1 MEHGVGMVAA
11 ARGAID
17 QRQADEL
24 EAAGETRA
32 ERRERVAAERAR
44 DKAKRDAA
52 SAAVRASARA
62 RLEQLGKAGPE
73 ADLAR
78 LERKWARA
86 MAEAETERQREA
98 TRARWSHK
106 QATPETMEAIE
117 AIPSRRRQWPIQ
129 RMFELGK
136 ISPEE
141 KLAAEEIAGIV
152 EMIER
157 AASVGCASLEARVD
171 FSGSARDQLVESLGR
186 VRLEV
191 AYRAWRSQ
199 IPNPRRMIIDMI
211 LTNTPYVRLAAKYG
225 MHWRTA
231 RKRLVSALR
240 LWGEVRMV
248 TRAQIGREEVEAAYA
263 RLGEGELTQPRPRFL
278 EPTMAGDEAA

>member
-17 QRQADEL
+17 PRQADEL
-24 EAAGETRA
+24 ESAAETRA
-32 ERRERVAAERAR
+32 ERRERVAAERVR
-44 DKAKRDAA
+44 DKAKRE
-52 SAAVRASARA
+52 AVRIARHTPRKPA
-62 RLEQLGKAGPE
+62 NDGKSDIERVAERLEK
-73 ADLAR
+73 R
-78 LERKWARA
+78 WAQAIRE
-86 MAEAETERQREA
+86 AEAEMQREVK
-98 TRARWSHK
+98 RSHWSHK
-106 QATPETMEAIE
+106 QGTPETLEAIE
-117 AIPSRRRQWPIQ
+117 ATPSRRRQWPIQ

-157 AASVGCASLEARVD
+157 SVSVGCASLEARVD

-211 LTNTPYVRLAAKYG
+211 LTNTPYVRLAGSYG

-248 TRAQIGREEVEAAYA
+248 TRAQVDREAVQVVYA
-263 RLGEGELTQPRPRFL
+263 RLGEGELTQPRPRML
-278 EPTMAGDEAA
+278 EPTMAEDQAA

>member
-17 QRQADEL
+17 PRQPDEL
-24 EAAGETRA
+24 EPAGETRA
-32 ERRERVAAERAR
+32 ERRERVAAERLR
-44 DKAKRDAA
+44 DKAKRDA
-52 SAAVRASARA
+52 VRVARRTPRKPA
-62 RLEQLGKAGPE
+62 NDGKSDIERVVERLEK
-73 ADLAR
+73 R
-78 LERKWARA
+78 WAQA
-86 MAEAETERQREA
+86 MREAEAEMHREA
-98 TRARWSHK
+98 KRSHWSHK
-106 QATPETMEAIE
+106 QGTPETMEAIE
-117 AIPSRRRQWPIQ
+117 AVPSRRRQWPIQ

-171 FSGSARDQLVESLGR
+171 FSASARDQLVESLGR

-211 LTNTPYVRLAAKYG
+211 LTNTPYVRLASSYG

-248 TRAQIGREEVEAAYA
+248 TRAQIGREEVEAVYA
-263 RLGEGELTQPRPRFL
+263 RLGEGELTQPRPRML
-278 EPTMAGDEAA
+278 EPTMAEDQAA

>member
-11 ARGAID
+11 ARGGID
-17 QRQADEL
+17 PRHADEL
-24 EAAGETRA
+24 EPAGETRA

-44 DKAKRDAA
+44 DKVKRDAA
-52 SAAVRASARA
+52 SAKIRDAARA
-62 RLEQLGKAGPE
+62 RLEKLGKAGPE
-73 ADLAR
+73 AEIAR
-78 LERKWARA
+78 LERKWARVLA
-86 MAEAETERQREA
+86 DAQAEQRREA
-98 TRARWSHK
+98 VAARWSHK
-106 QATPETMEAIE
+106 QATPETLEAIE
-117 AIPSRRRQWPIQ
+117 AVPSRRRQWPIQ

-157 AASVGCASLEARVD
+157 PVSVGCASLEARVD
-171 FSGSARDQLVESLGR
+171 FSGSARDQLAESLGR

-211 LTNTPYVRLAAKYG
+211 LTNTPYVRLAGSYG

-248 TRAQIGREEVEAAYA
+248 TRAQVDREAVQAVYA
-263 RLGEGELTQPRPRFL
+263 RLGEGELTQPRPRVV
-278 EPTMAGDEAA
+278 EPTMAEDQAA